1 MGLEQRF
8 HNYAEAIPVEF
19 DPAAEPTLPS
29 ADAALKRLLDFT
41 IALVLVIAL
50 SPVLLLTALLIRLD
64 SGGPVLFRQTR
75 LGLRGK
81 PFDILK
87 FRTMSVLENGDR
99 IRQATRNDPRITRI
113 GGFLRKVSIDELP
126 QLINVL
132 RGEMS
137 LVGPRPHARAH
148 DAYYSRLID
157 GYNGRQQVKPGITGW
172 AQVHGCR
179 GETRTLDD
187 MCRRVDYDLW
197 YVRHTSVMLD
207 LEILFRTFREV
218 VRPRNAH

>member
-8 HNYAEAIPVEF
+8 QNYAEAIPVEF
-19 DPAAEPTLPS
+19 DPAARPYAPS
-29 ADAALKRLLDFT
+29 ADTALKRLLDIG
-41 IALVLVIAL
+41 IALVLLIAL
-50 SPVLLLTALLIRLD
+50 SPVLLLTTLLIRLD
-64 SGGPVLFRQTR
+64 SAGPVLFRQTR
-75 LGLRGK
+75 LGLHGK

-87 FRTMSVLENGDR
+87 FRTMTVLENGDR
-99 IRQATRNDPRITRI
+99 VRQATRNDPRITRV
-113 GGFLRKVSIDELP
+113 GGFLRKASIDELP

-132 RGEMS
+132 KGQMS

-187 MCRRVDYDLW
+187 MRRRVEYDLW
-197 YVRHTSVMLD
+197 YVRHASVALD

>member
-1 MGLEQRF
+1 VGLEQRF
-8 HNYAEAIPVEF
+8 QNYAEAIPVEF
-19 DPAAEPTLPS
+19 DAAERRAIAVSDPF
-29 ADAALKRLLDFT
+29 LKRLLDIAIAFT
-41 IALVLVIAL
+41 LLITLA
-50 SPVLLLTALLIRLD
+50 PLLLLVAILIRLD
-64 SGGPVLFRQTR
+64 SAGPVLFRQTR
-75 LGLRGK
+75 LGVRGK

-87 FRTMSVLENGDR
+87 FRTMSVLENGDS

-132 RGEMS
+132 KGEMS

-148 DAYYSRLID
+148 DAYYSRRID
-157 GYNGRQQVKPGITGW
+157 GYNERQHVRPGITGW

-187 MCRRVDYDLW
+187 MRRRVEYDLW
-197 YVRHTSVMLD
+197 YVRHASVMLD
-207 LEILFRTFREV
+207 LEILFRTVREV
-218 VRPRNAH
+218 VRPRNAQ

>member
-8 HNYAEAIPVEF
+8 QNYAEAIPVEF
-19 DPAAEPTLPS
+19 DPGTRPS
-29 ADAALKRLLDFT
+29 AAAGDAALKRLLDLG
-41 IALVLVIAL
+41 IALTLLILL
-50 SPVLLLTALLIRLD
+50 SPLLLVTAILIKMD
-64 SGGPVLFRQTR
+64 SAGPVMFRQTR

-81 PFDILK
+81 PFNILK
-87 FRTMSVLENGDR
+87 FRTMTVLENGER
-99 IRQATRNDPRITRI
+99 IVQATRNDPRITRI
-113 GGFLRKVSIDELP
+113 GGFLRKASIDELP

-132 RGEMS
+132 KGEMS

-148 DAYYSRLID
+148 DAYYSRLIEE
-157 GYNGRQQVKPGITGW
+157 YNSRQKVKPGITGW

-187 MCRRVDYDLW
+187 MRKRVTYDLW
-197 YVRHTSVMLD
+197 YVQHANVSLD

-218 VRPRNAH
+218 IRPRNAH

>member
-8 HNYAEAIPVEF
+8 QNYAEAIPVEF
-19 DPAAEPTLPS
+19 DPAANHELPAS
-29 ADAALKRLLDFT
+29 DAALKRLLD
-41 IALVLVIAL
+41 IGLAV
-50 SPVLLLTALLIRLD
+50 SLLLALAPILLVTAILIKLD
-64 SGGPVLFRQTR
+64 SAGPVLFRQTR

-87 FRTMSVLENGDR
+87 FRTMTVLENGPR
-99 IRQATRNDPRITRI
+99 IVQATRNDPRITRV
-113 GGFLRKVSIDELP
+113 GRFLRKASVDELP

-132 RGEMS
+132 KGEMS

-179 GETRTLDD
+179 GETRALDD
-187 MCRRVDYDLW
+187 MRRRVEYDLW
-197 YVRHTSVMLD
+197 YVRHTSVLLD
-207 LEILFRTFREV
+207 LEILFRTFREI
-218 VRPRNAH
+218 VRPRNAN